1 MLRSSAFKSSKAKE
15 ATPPPVVAEPERD
28 SLDETALNGQ
38 TEAIAPEEGPE
49 GESDAGK
56 LKQLLS
62 VLKKVIGVKVGSS
75 FPTIGRL
82 MA

>member
-15 ATPPPVVAEPERD
+15 ATPPPPPEPERD
-28 SLDETALNGQ
+28 SLDETAALNGQ

-62 VLKKVIGVKVGSS
+62 VLKKVIGVKVGRT
-75 FPTIGRL
+75 PRL
-82 MA
+82 SLG